1 MKEKPWG
8 GRFTKS
14 GSAELEA
21 YWNSIPFDWKLFRQD
36 ISGSIAHA
44 RMLGACGIISKEES
58 AQIIEG
64 LGRVRERIE
73 RGEVNFDIHD
83 EDIHMAVE
91 KLLREDIGAVAGK
104 LHTARSR
111 NDQVA
116 LDMHLF
122 VREACAETVE
132 LCLKLQSALLAQAEA
147 NLDTILPG
155 YTHLQRAQPVSF
167 AHHLLVYVWQL
178 SRDIERFRD
187 TYRRTNL
194 SPLGAGA
201 LAGTTFPIDPTQVA
215 QELNFSG
222 CYENSMDAV
231 SDRDFSLEYLANS
244 SILMMHLS
252 RLCEEVL
259 LWTSFE
265 FGFVTLDD
273 AFSTGSSI
281 MPQKKN
287 SDLAELVRGKTGRVY
302 GALVGLLT
310 VLKGLPLTYN
320 KDMQEDKE
328 GVFDV
333 VQTVTG
339 ALQHLSGMI
348 ETMTVHPEVM
358 RRAAEGNFTNATD
371 VADYLAKRGLPF
383 REAHE
388 VAGKMV
394 LSCLKQG
401 KELLELRLEEFK
413 QFSSLFEQDVFD
425 ALQVEQIVSRR
436 NSRSGTAKEQVVR
449 QIGVVKER
457 RKEIEQWLGEVAVK
471 GQGGAKGY
479 GSG

>member
-21 YWNSIPFDWKLFRQD
+21 YWNSIPFDWKLYPQD
-36 ISGSIAHA
+36 IRGSIAHA
-44 RMLGACGIISKEES
+44 RMLGVCGIISTEES
-58 AQIIEG
+58 KQLIDG
-64 LGRVRERIE
+64 LGKVLSRIE
-73 RGEVNFDIHD
+73 RGEVSFDIRD

-91 KLLREDIGAVAGK
+91 KLLREEVGAAAGK

-122 VREACAETVE
+122 VREACVETVG
-132 LCLKLQSALLAQAEA
+132 LCLKLQQALLKQAEA
-147 NLDTILPG
+147 NVDTILPG

-178 SRDIERFRD
+178 TRDIARFKE
-187 TYRRTNL
+187 TYQRSNI

-201 LAGTTFPIDPTQVA
+201 LAGTTFPIDPLQVA
-215 QELNFSG
+215 NELQFSG

-231 SDRDFSLEYLANS
+231 SDRDFSLEFLANA
-244 SILMMHLS
+244 SILMVHLS

-302 GALVGLLT
+302 GALIGLLT

-333 VQTVTG
+333 AQTITG
-339 ALQHLSGMI
+339 ALTHLSGMI
-348 ETMTVHPEVM
+348 ETMTVHPETM
-358 RRAAEGNFTNATD
+358 RSAAEGNFTNATD
-371 VADYLAKRGLPF
+371 VADYLAKKGLPF

-394 LSCLKQG
+394 LSCLKQK
-401 KELLELRLEEFK
+401 KELLELNLEEMK
-413 QFSSLFEQDVFD
+413 QFSPLFEQDIFD

-436 NSRSGTAKEQVVR
+436 NSHSGTAKEQVLR

-457 RKEIEQWLGEVAVK
+457 QVEVEGWLEGV
-471 GQGGAKGY
+471 
-479 GSG
+479 SR